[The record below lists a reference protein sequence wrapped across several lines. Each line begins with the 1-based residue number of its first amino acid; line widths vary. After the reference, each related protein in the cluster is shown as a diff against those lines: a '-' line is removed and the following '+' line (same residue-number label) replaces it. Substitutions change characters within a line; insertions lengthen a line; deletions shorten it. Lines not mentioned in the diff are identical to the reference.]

1 MSFLNALK
9 NTRWCKCMTNIHSL
23 PSTWVLGSGHDAYV
37 VMKIWRQQ
45 LGWSV
50 KAFDHDDSLGNIR
63 LIWEKP
69 DGDKKSSG
77 EIVRHVFPSGNIC
90 FKACKDCHKCD
101 KK

>member
-9 NTRWCKCMTNIHSL
+9 NTRWCKCMANIHCL

-37 VMKIWRQQ
+37 VMSNWKRQ

-50 KAFDHDDSLGNIR
+50 RSFEYDERLNSVR
-63 LIWEKP
+63 LIWENE
-69 DGDKKSSG
+69 KKKQEGSN
-77 EIVRHVFPSGNIC
+77 EVVRHVFPEGYVC
-90 FKACKDCHKCD
+90 FTACKDCHKCG